1 MSFGFN
7 WFKTYKITI
16 HRGTVIWDYDDK
28 NLEYIGGDS
37 TSHSGRNIELV
48 QDLIEKYSGKRIP
61 EIEPD
66 WIKSEDE
73 DLHLIEPK
81 EMSDI
86 CQKILDGAEVDE
98 VGMRERIEWFK
109 QLSDEGYYLSYD
121 YE

>member
-1 MSFGFN
+1 MSYGFN

-16 HRGTVIWDYDDK
+16 HRGTVMWDYDDK

-37 TSHSGRNIELV
+37 TSHSGHNIGLV

-86 CQKILDGAEVDE
+86 CQRILDETEVDE
-98 VGMRERIEWFK
+98 VRMRERIEWFK